1 MVVHVFHKDARDFYR
16 LEKLWSEA
24 DFYTLQE
31 SKAVK
36 MNKTAKTALL
46 NDLQNNR
53 RIPAR
58 YAEQSS
64 GYTKDK

>member
-1 MVVHVFHKDARDFYR
+1 MKQIFGEF
-16 LEKLWSEA
+16 
-24 DFYTLQE
+24 
-31 SKAVK
+31 K